1 MNNNHND
8 LSALWQAQPVKTI
21 DVEEVKRTFFAER
34 KKQRLFM
41 VLDFLGVVPPMVLI
55 WWKWSTFSLV
65 AGGMILAMLLLCL
78 PILFYQLWL
87 RRVTAFGGD
96 LQTRGYLESLIKQMK
111 NNARI
116 AWMTKHSCWVA
127 IGFLLIFNVVL
138 YLQGELTSSE
148 QMVKSTVFLGI
159 SAVVLVFV
167 YRWASRR
174 QQLAL
179 SRLERFEAM
188 QQ

>member
-1 MNNNHND
+1 MNDNDND
-8 LSALWQAQPVKTI
+8 LSALWQAQPVNAI
-21 DVEEVKRTFFAER
+21 DVEEVKRTFFTER

-55 WWKWSTFSLV
+55 WWKWSSFSLV
-65 AGGMILAMLLLCL
+65 AGGMILAMLVLCVPVL
-78 PILFYQLWL
+78 IYQLWL

-127 IGFLLIFNVVL
+127 MAFLLIFNVVL
-138 YLQGELTSSE
+138 YVQEEFASSE
-148 QMVKSTVFLGI
+148 HMMKTAVFMGI

-167 YRWASRR
+167 YRWANRR

-179 SRLERFEAM
+179 SRLERFESM